1 MLDILLAGD
10 LNPTLR
16 SELPG
21 AMRSAIR
28 DDNRPLLRL
37 LLRAKGLTG
46 IPDAR
51 KQGALD
57 EADSDALF
65 AATRCEESAFPW
77 DRAAGP
83 EQRADPG
90 GGRRPGAPGH
100 RLPALQLQGRAAQRV
115 DPRVR
120 GVARTPARR
129 PAPPTPAAA
138 GAHADPVGRL
148 RPAHAAS
155 RTPPASPRG
164 SRAPQLVA
172 VPFTGHS
179 VVTSDLSDCAKNA
192 IAAFFAGQPAAQC
205 PNAQQV
211 IAPSPIA
218 PTRLSRLPGR
228 TKARKTVAA
237 VTATVRDVRLQ
248 FLGDEIAAGRDDA
261 GRRQGRA
268 ACAPG
273 TRPRP
278 RAATTCA
285 ASSSSPASSVNGFV
299 PSQPGTTT
307 LTISGRSAPHGKLT
321 FHPDGPSRARWAGAR
336 CRRRP
341 PARRSAVSRPLPVKL
356 PRYRRLLQLG

>member
-1 MLDILLAGD
+1 
-10 LNPTLR
+10 
-16 SELPG
+16 
-21 AMRSAIR
+21 MRSAIR

-83 EQRADPG
+83 EQRAQPG
-90 GGRRPGAPGH
+90 GGRRAGAPGH
-100 RLPALQLQGRAAQRV
+100 RLPALQLQGGAAQRV

-120 GVARTPARR
+120 GVAERQPAAR
-129 PAPPTPAAA
+129 AAHPAAA
-138 GAHADPVGRL
+138 RAHADPLGRL
-148 RPAHAAS
+148 RPAHAARGRRRRGRADPGRPARRRALHRPLGRRPATSATAPRTRSPPSS
-155 RTPPASPRG
+155 RASPRR
-164 SRAPQLVA
+164 SAR
-172 VPFTGHS
+172 T
-179 VVTSDLSDCAKNA
+179 CK
-192 IAAFFAGQPAAQC
+192 
-205 PNAQQV
+205 QV

-228 TKARKTVAA
+228 TEALKTVAA
-237 VTATVRDVRLQ
+237 VTATVRDVTP
-248 FLGDEIAAGRDDA
+248 AVP
-261 GRRQGRA
+261 GRRDRRRARRRRSAPRSA

-285 ASSSSPASSVNGFV
+285 ASSSSPASWSTA
-299 PSQPGTTT
+299 SSRAQPGTTT

-321 FHPDGPSRARWAGAR
+321 YHPNGHVTGTLGGRKVSAPAARAAQ
-336 CRRRP
+336 
-341 PARRSAVSRPLPVKL
+341 AVSRPLPVKL